1 MAGMQVG
8 EAVGTRRLEPRRIG
22 LRARL
27 PLRAGK
33 PAAKGQRTCDIAPP
47 LSKTCVFDLTR
58 GRVVRED
65 QIAKSFDRPRSAG
78 TWRPPTGRS
87 FVFLGLGVPL
97 ASAIRDSAN
106 SLSIRPRNRAVGQSD
121 LRRKAQGFSADPH
134 RRVQLGCLDRTGLA
148 CRAN

>member
-1 MAGMQVG
+1 MQ
-8 EAVGTRRLEPRRIG
+8 
-22 LRARL
+22 ARL

-65 QIAKSFDRPRSAG
+65 QCRQTSDRPRSAG

-97 ASAIRDSAN
+97 ASAARDSAN
-106 SLSIRPRNRAVGQSD
+106 GLPIRPRNRAVGQSD
-121 LRRKAQGFSADPH
+121 LHRKAQAFSADLRVCTARKRSLATVQGVEVEPILLEHQPH
-134 RRVQLGCLDRTGLA
+134 ALGVEIV
-148 CRAN
+148 RAFAL

>member
-1 MAGMQVG
+1 MVGMQVG
-8 EAVGTRRLEPRRIG
+8 EAAGARRSTPRRIG
-22 LRARL
+22 LRTRL

-65 QIAKSFDRPRSAG
+65 RCCHTNDLPRSAG

-87 FVFLGLGVPL
+87 FVFLGLSVPRHRTPPATL
-97 ASAIRDSAN
+97 TN
-106 SLSIRPRNRAVGQSD
+106 GLLIRP
-121 LRRKAQGFSADPH
+121 
-134 RRVQLGCLDRTGLA
+134 
-148 CRAN
+148 

>member
-58 GRVVRED
+58 GRIIGED
-65 QIAKSFDRPRSAG
+65 RCRQTILIVPGPPGHGGRPLGGLSCFWAL
-78 TWRPPTGRS
+78 
-87 FVFLGLGVPL
+87 VFLLRAPPATPRTAFPSDPETGSLVNPTCAGKL
-97 ASAIRDSAN
+97 KLSAPI
-106 SLSIRPRNRAVGQSD
+106 LRAEAGD
-121 LRRKAQGFSADPH
+121 
-134 RRVQLGCLDRTGLA
+134 
-148 CRAN
+148 